1 MLEKGILM
9 SHLPEF
15 VLERSEML
23 PRASFSICPP
33 EGLLDGL
40 RVARITGFLMR
51 PFKSISN
58 VVMDAK
64 KEEAWLQ
71 GRIQGRFTSQF
82 A

>member
-1 MLEKGILM
+1 M
-9 SHLPEF
+9 SHLSKKNF
-15 VLERSEML
+15 ERSEML
-23 PRASFSICPP
+23 PGASFSTYPT
-33 EGLLDGL
+33 EGLGS
-40 RVARITGFLMR
+40 ARITGFLMR